1 MTIWIVCATMHTLF
15 KKEREM
21 QVHVLQ
27 LQGTGDDEYAWENA
41 AVCANYED
49 AIERLAEINAEYTEA
64 DDFVF
69 TLDDNAR
76 IETHDLVDNNWG
88 L

>member
-1 MTIWIVCATMHTLF
+1 
-15 KKEREM
+15 M

-27 LQGTGDDEYAWENA
+27 LQGTGDDEYAYENA

-49 AIERLAEINAEYTEA
+49 AVEQLAVINADYTDCA
-64 DDFVF
+64 DAFF
-69 TLDDNAR
+69 KLNENAR
-76 IETHDLVDNNWG
+76 IETWDLVDNNWG

>member
-1 MTIWIVCATMHTLF
+1 
-15 KKEREM
+15 M

-27 LQGTGDDEYAWENA
+27 LQGTGDDEYAYENA
-41 AVCANYED
+41 AVCASYED
-49 AIERLAEINAEYTEA
+49 AVEQLAAINAEYTEE

-69 TLDDNAR
+69 TLNDNAR

>member
-1 MTIWIVCATMHTLF
+1 
-15 KKEREM
+15 M

-27 LQGTGDDEYAWENA
+27 LQGTGDDEYAYENA

-49 AIERLAEINAEYTEA
+49 ALERLAEINADYKDVDSA
-64 DDFVF
+64 FFV
-69 TLDDNAR
+69 LNENAR

>member
-1 MTIWIVCATMHTLF
+1 
-15 KKEREM
+15 M

-27 LQGTGDDEYAWENA
+27 LQGTGDDEYAYENA

-49 AIERLAEINAEYTEA
+49 AIERLAEINADYTDVDRA
-64 DDFVF
+64 CFK
-69 TLDDNAR
+69 LNDNAR

>member
-1 MTIWIVCATMHTLF
+1 
-15 KKEREM
+15 M

-27 LQGTGDDEYAWENA
+27 LQGTGDDEYAYENA
-41 AVCANYED
+41 AVCASYED
-49 AIERLAEINAEYTEA
+49 ALEQLTAINAEYTEE

-69 TLDDNAR
+69 TLNDNAR